1 MAKLADTYLIY
12 QVLKRLT
19 TPFDET
25 KAFELGLIDKD
36 GKLLKKAKTRD
47 EKEAYTYFDR
57 FIFNLKRLLHKV
69 GLKSKFAS
77 YGAALFLLREVN
89 EDEYIPSDQE
99 MLKGILENEKYLR
112 ENVDITL
119 DMIREDAPANAT
131 GAAVAGTGDDK
142 VHWRSR
148 GVRSGMKGRKNKVG
162 RSISALNFIKQ
173 RNKLMANTN
182 VKSSYP
188 AGAFKVEENNPRIA
202 RKSGQPAKSDKH
214 SDLYTDEDPK
224 GTIHGLKFTTVQD
237 AKDSVSKIKN
247 SSRTHAHK
255 IQAAVAMEQR
265 AIAAGKKGA
274 AAIYRFFINKMKKKT
289 KEKNEDYTHYPV
301 QVDPNKDK
309 SDGWITGDPPL
320 PIRMTGDAESD
331 LDKANTSIER
341 ERQVIQK
348 PYVESL
354 WANIHKKRREGR
366 PMRKKGAKG
375 APTVAQMKRAQA
387 ASEEAPTI
395 GGIKMKKLGKSK
407 PGGYKSLVT
416 RHLGAK
422 AAEKIDKSD
431 GSKLVAKGKKT
442 GNTDLIRKGNFIK
455 NVIGRK

>member
-1 MAKLADTYLIY
+1 MARAADTYMIY

-19 TPFDET
+19 TPFEDT
-25 KAFELGLIDKD
+25 KAFELGLVDKN
-36 GKLLKKAKTRD
+36 GKFIKKAKTKE
-47 EKEAYTYFDR
+47 EKDAYTYFDR
-57 FIFNLKRLLHKV
+57 FIFNLKRILHRV

-77 YGAALFLLREVN
+77 YGAALFLLKEVN
-89 EDEYIPSDQE
+89 EDEHIPSDQE

-112 ENVDITL
+112 ENVDTTL
-119 DMIREDAPANAT
+119 DIIREDAPANAT
-131 GAAVAGTGDDK
+131 GAAVVGTGDDK

-173 RNKLMANTN
+173 RNKMMANTH

-289 KEKNEDYTHYPV
+289 KE
-301 QVDPNKDK
+301 
-309 SDGWITGDPPL
+309 
-320 PIRMTGDAESD
+320 M
-331 LDKANTSIER
+331 
-341 ERQVIQK
+341 QK
-348 PYVESL
+348 ESL

-387 ASEEAPTI
+387 ASEEAPVI
-395 GGIKMKKLGKSK
+395 GGIKMKKLGKGK

-442 GNTDLIRKGNFIK
+442 GNKDLIRKGNFIK

>member
-1 MAKLADTYLIY
+1 MIY

-36 GKLLKKAKTRD
+36 GKLLKKPKTTD
-47 EKEAYTYFDR
+47 EKKAYTYFDR
-57 FIFNLKRLLHKV
+57 FIFNMKRLLHRV
-69 GLKSKFAS
+69 GLKSKFAT
-77 YGAALFLLREVN
+77 YGAALFLLK
-89 EDEYIPSDQE
+89 EDRDGYMPTDQE
-99 MLKGILENEKYLR
+99 MLKGVLEEELYLR
-112 ENVDITL
+112 QNYSKNL
-119 DMIREDAPANAT
+119 AMLREDAPANAT

-142 VHWRSR
+142 VHWRHR
-148 GVRSGMKGRKNKVG
+148 GVKSGMRGRKQKVG

-188 AGAFKVEENNPRIA
+188 AGAFKLESTNPRIA

-224 GTIHGLKFTTVQD
+224 GTIHGLKFATVQD

-265 AIAAGKKGA
+265 AIAAGKRGA
-274 AAIYRFFINKMKKKT
+274 AAIYRIFINKMKKKT
-289 KEKNEDYTHYPV
+289 KE
-301 QVDPNKDK
+301 
-309 SDGWITGDPPL
+309 
-320 PIRMTGDAESD
+320 M
-331 LDKANTSIER
+331 
-341 ERQVIQK
+341 QK
-348 PYVESL
+348 ESL
-354 WANIHKKRREGR
+354 YANIHKKRREGR

-375 APTVAQMKRAQA
+375 APKPSDFDRAA
-387 ASEEAPTI
+387 RTAREEAPVI

>member
-1 MAKLADTYLIY
+1 MANVADTYMIY

-19 TPFDET
+19 TPFEET
-25 KAFELGLIDKD
+25 KAFELGLIDKN
-36 GKLLKKAKTRD
+36 GKLLKKAKTTE
-47 EKEAYTYFDR
+47 EKKAYTYFDR
-57 FIFNLKRLLHKV
+57 FIFNMKRLLHRF
-69 GLKSKFAS
+69 GLKSKFQS
-77 YGAALFLLREVN
+77 YAAALFLLREAK
-89 EDEYIPSDQE
+89 EGYFPTDQE
-99 MLKGILENEKYLR
+99 MLKGVLENEKYLR
-112 ENVDITL
+112 ENYNKNL
-119 DMIREDAPANAT
+119 SMLREDAPANAT

-142 VHWRSR
+142 VHWRAR
-148 GVRSGMKGRKNKVG
+148 GVKSGIRGRKQKVG
-162 RSISALNFIKQ
+162 RSISAINFIKQ
-173 RNKLMANTN
+173 RNKLMANTH

-188 AGAFKVEENNPRIA
+188 AGAFKLESANPRIA

-224 GTIHGLKFTTVQD
+224 GTIHGLKFATVQD

-265 AIAAGKKGA
+265 AIAAGKRGA
-274 AAIYRFFINKMKKKT
+274 AAIYRIFINKMKKKT
-289 KEKNEDYTHYPV
+289 KE
-301 QVDPNKDK
+301 
-309 SDGWITGDPPL
+309 
-320 PIRMTGDAESD
+320 M
-331 LDKANTSIER
+331 
-341 ERQVIQK
+341 QK
-348 PYVESL
+348 ESL
-354 WANIHKKRREGR
+354 YANIHKKRREGR

-375 APTVAQMKRAQA
+375 APKPGDFDRAA
-387 ASEEAPTI
+387 RTAREEAPVI

>member
-1 MAKLADTYLIY
+1 MANVADTYMIY

-19 TPFDET
+19 TPFNET

-36 GKLLKKAKTRD
+36 GKLLKKPKTTD
-47 EKEAYTYFDR
+47 EKKAYTYFDR
-57 FIFNLKRLLHKV
+57 FIFNMKRLLHRV
-69 GLKSKFAS
+69 GLKSKFAT
-77 YGAALFLLREVN
+77 YGAALFLLK
-89 EDEYIPSDQE
+89 EDRDGYMPTDQE
-99 MLKGILENEKYLR
+99 MLKGVLEEELYLR
-112 ENVDITL
+112 QNYSKNL
-119 DMIREDAPANAT
+119 SMLREDAPANAT

-142 VHWRSR
+142 VHWRAR
-148 GVRSGMKGRKNKVG
+148 GVKSGIRGRKQKVG

-173 RNKLMANTN
+173 RNKLMANTH

-188 AGAFKVEENNPRIA
+188 AGAFKLESANPRIA

-224 GTIHGLKFTTVQD
+224 GTIHGLKFATVQD

-265 AIAAGKKGA
+265 AIAAGKRGA
-274 AAIYRFFINKMKKKT
+274 AAIYRIFINKMKKKT
-289 KEKNEDYTHYPV
+289 KE
-301 QVDPNKDK
+301 
-309 SDGWITGDPPL
+309 
-320 PIRMTGDAESD
+320 M
-331 LDKANTSIER
+331 
-341 ERQVIQK
+341 QK
-348 PYVESL
+348 ESL
-354 WANIHKKRREGR
+354 YANIHKKRREGR

-375 APTVAQMKRAQA
+375 APKPGDFDRAA
-387 ASEEAPTI
+387 RTAKEEAPVI
-395 GGIKMKKLGKSK
+395 GGMKMKKLGKGK
-407 PGGYKSLVT
+407 PGGYKSLVL
-416 RHLGAK
+416 RHLGSK

-431 GSKLVAKGKKT
+431 GSRLVAKGKKT

>member
-1 MAKLADTYLIY
+1 MANVADTYMIY

-19 TPFDET
+19 TPFNET

-36 GKLLKKAKTRD
+36 GKLLKKAKTSD
-47 EKEAYTYFDR
+47 EKKAYTYFDR
-57 FIFNLKRLLHKV
+57 FIFNLKRLLHRV

-77 YGAALFLLREVN
+77 YGAALFLLREAK
-89 EDEYIPSDQE
+89 EGYFPTDQE
-99 MLKGILENEKYLR
+99 MLKGVLEEELYLR
-112 ENVDITL
+112 QNYSKNL
-119 DMIREDAPANAT
+119 SMLREDAPANAT

-142 VHWRSR
+142 VHWRHR
-148 GVRSGMKGRKNKVG
+148 GVKSGMRGRKQKVG

-188 AGAFKVEENNPRIA
+188 AGAFKLESANPRIA

-224 GTIHGLKFTTVQD
+224 GTIHGLKFATVQD

-265 AIAAGKKGA
+265 AIAAGKRGA
-274 AAIYRFFINKMKKKT
+274 AAIYRIFINKMKKKT
-289 KEKNEDYTHYPV
+289 KE
-301 QVDPNKDK
+301 
-309 SDGWITGDPPL
+309 
-320 PIRMTGDAESD
+320 M
-331 LDKANTSIER
+331 
-341 ERQVIQK
+341 QK
-348 PYVESL
+348 ESL

-366 PMRKKGAKG
+366 PMRKKGEKG

-395 GGIKMKKLGKSK
+395 GGIKMKKLGKGPS
-407 PGGYKSLVT
+407 GAYKKLVQ
-416 RHLGAK
+416 RHLGSK

-431 GSKLVAKGKKT
+431 GSRLVAKGKKT

>member
-1 MAKLADTYLIY
+1 MANVADTYMIY

-19 TPFDET
+19 TPFNET
-25 KAFELGLIDKD
+25 KAFELGLIDKN
-36 GKLLKKAKTRD
+36 GKLLKKPKTQEER
-47 EKEAYTYFDR
+47 KAYNYFDR
-57 FIFNLKRLLHKV
+57 FIFNMKRLLHKV
-69 GLKSKFAS
+69 GLKSRFAN
-77 YGAALFLLREVN
+77 YAAALFLLK
-89 EDEYIPSDQE
+89 EDRDGYMPSDQE
-99 MLKGILENEKYLR
+99 MLKGILEEEEYLR
-112 ENVDITL
+112 ENVDLTL

-142 VHWRSR
+142 VHWRHR
-148 GVRSGMKGRKNKVG
+148 GVKSGIKGRKQKVG
-162 RSISALNFIKQ
+162 RSISALNFIKM
-173 RNKLMANTN
+173 RNKMMANTN

-188 AGAFKVEENNPRIA
+188 AGAFKLESANPRIA

-224 GTIHGLKFTTVQD
+224 GTIHGLKFATVQD

-265 AIAAGKKGA
+265 AIAAGKRGA
-274 AAIYRFFINKMKKKT
+274 AAIYRIFINKMKKKT
-289 KEKNEDYTHYPV
+289 KE
-301 QVDPNKDK
+301 
-309 SDGWITGDPPL
+309 
-320 PIRMTGDAESD
+320 M
-331 LDKANTSIER
+331 
-341 ERQVIQK
+341 QK
-348 PYVESL
+348 ESL
-354 WANIHKKRREGR
+354 YANIHKKRQEGR

-375 APTVAQMKRAQA
+375 APKPGDFDRAA
-387 ASEEAPTI
+387 RTAKEEAPVI
-395 GGIKMKKLGKSK
+395 GGIKMKKLGKGPKGS
-407 PGGYKSLVT
+407 YKSLVT

>member
-1 MAKLADTYLIY
+1 MADKIADAYLIF

-19 TPFDET
+19 TPFEDT
-25 KAFELGLIDKD
+25 KAFELGIIDKN
-36 GKLLKKAKTRD
+36 GKLLKKPRGFNTK
-47 EKEAYTYFDR
+47 EKQAYTYFDR
-57 FIFNLKRLLHKV
+57 FIFNMKRLLHKV
-69 GLKSKFAS
+69 GLKSKFAN
-77 YGAALFLLREVN
+77 YAAALFLLREDRN
-89 EDEYIPSDQE
+89 GYMPTDQE
-99 MLKGILENEKYLR
+99 MLKGILEEEDYLR
-112 ENVDITL
+112 ENVDLTFE
-119 DMIREDAPANAT
+119 MIREDAPANAT
-131 GAAVAGTGDDK
+131 GATVAGTGDDK
-142 VHWRSR
+142 VHWRHR
-148 GVRSGMKGRKNKVG
+148 GVKSGMRGRKQKVG

-188 AGAFKVEENNPRIA
+188 AGAFKLESANPRIA

-224 GTIHGLKFTTVQD
+224 GTIHGLKFATVQD

-265 AIAAGKKGA
+265 AIAAGKRGA
-274 AAIYRFFINKMKKKT
+274 ATIYRIFINKMKKKT
-289 KEKNEDYTHYPV
+289 KE
-301 QVDPNKDK
+301 
-309 SDGWITGDPPL
+309 
-320 PIRMTGDAESD
+320 M
-331 LDKANTSIER
+331 
-341 ERQVIQK
+341 QK
-348 PYVESL
+348 ESL
-354 WANIHKKRREGR
+354 YANIHKKRREGR

-375 APTVAQMKRAQA
+375 APKPSDFDRAAQTAK
-387 ASEEAPTI
+387 EEAPVI

>member
-1 MAKLADTYLIY
+1 MARAADTYMIY

-19 TPFDET
+19 TPFEDS

-36 GKLLKKAKTRD
+36 GKFLKKAKSKE
-47 EKEAYTYFDR
+47 EKDAYTYFDR
-57 FIFNLKRLLHKV
+57 FIFNLKRLLHRV

-77 YGAALFLLREVN
+77 YGAALFLLK
-89 EDEYIPSDQE
+89 EDRNGYMPTDQE
-99 MLKGILENEKYLR
+99 MLKGVLEEELYLR
-112 ENVDITL
+112 QNYAKNFSML
-119 DMIREDAPANAT
+119 REDAPANAT

-142 VHWRSR
+142 VHWRHR
-148 GVRSGMKGRKNKVG
+148 GVKSGIRGRKQKVG

-173 RNKLMANTN
+173 RNKLMANTH

-188 AGAFKVEENNPRIA
+188 AGAFKLESANPRIA

-224 GTIHGLKFTTVQD
+224 GTIHGLKFATVQD

-265 AIAAGKKGA
+265 AIAAGKRGA
-274 AAIYRFFINKMKKKT
+274 AAIYRIFINKMKKKT
-289 KEKNEDYTHYPV
+289 KE
-301 QVDPNKDK
+301 
-309 SDGWITGDPPL
+309 
-320 PIRMTGDAESD
+320 M
-331 LDKANTSIER
+331 
-341 ERQVIQK
+341 QK
-348 PYVESL
+348 ESL
-354 WANIHKKRREGR
+354 YANIHKKRREGR

-375 APTVAQMKRAQA
+375 APKPSDFDRAAQTAR
-387 ASEEAPTI
+387 EEAPVI

>member
-1 MAKLADTYLIY
+1 MANVADTYMIY

-19 TPFDET
+19 TPFNET

-36 GKLLKKAKTRD
+36 GKLLKKPKTTD
-47 EKEAYTYFDR
+47 EKKAYTYFDR
-57 FIFNLKRLLHKV
+57 FIFNMKRLLHRV
-69 GLKSKFAS
+69 GLKSKFAT
-77 YGAALFLLREVN
+77 YGAALFLLK
-89 EDEYIPSDQE
+89 EDRDGYMPTDQE
-99 MLKGILENEKYLR
+99 MLKGVLEEELYLR
-112 ENVDITL
+112 QNYSKNL
-119 DMIREDAPANAT
+119 SMLREDAPANAT

-142 VHWRSR
+142 VHWRAR
-148 GVRSGMKGRKNKVG
+148 GVKSGIRGRKQKVG

-173 RNKLMANTN
+173 RNKLMANTH

-188 AGAFKVEENNPRIA
+188 AGAFKLESANPRIA

-224 GTIHGLKFTTVQD
+224 GTIHGLKFATVQD

-274 AAIYRFFINKMKKKT
+274 ATIYRIFINKMKKKT
-289 KEKNEDYTHYPV
+289 KE
-301 QVDPNKDK
+301 
-309 SDGWITGDPPL
+309 
-320 PIRMTGDAESD
+320 M
-331 LDKANTSIER
+331 
-341 ERQVIQK
+341 QK
-348 PYVESL
+348 ESL
-354 WANIHKKRREGR
+354 YANIHKKRREGR

-375 APTVAQMKRAQA
+375 APKPSDFDRAAQTAR
-387 ASEEAPTI
+387 EEAPVI

>member
-1 MAKLADTYLIY
+1 MANVADTYMIY

-36 GKLLKKAKTRD
+36 GKLLKKPKTTD
-47 EKEAYTYFDR
+47 EKKAYTYFDR
-57 FIFNLKRLLHKV
+57 FIFNMKRLLHRV
-69 GLKSKFAS
+69 GLKSKFAT
-77 YGAALFLLREVN
+77 YGAALFLLK
-89 EDEYIPSDQE
+89 EDRDGYMPTDQE
-99 MLKGILENEKYLR
+99 MLQGVLENEKYLK
-112 ENVDITL
+112 ENYSKNL
-119 DMIREDAPANAT
+119 AMLREDAPANAT

-142 VHWRSR
+142 VHWRHR
-148 GVRSGMKGRKNKVG
+148 GVKSGMKGRKQKVG

-188 AGAFKVEENNPRIA
+188 AGAFKLESANPRIA

-224 GTIHGLKFTTVQD
+224 GTIHGLKCATVQD

-265 AIAAGKKGA
+265 AIAAGKRGA
-274 AAIYRFFINKMKKKT
+274 AAIYRIFINKMKKKT
-289 KEKNEDYTHYPV
+289 KE
-301 QVDPNKDK
+301 
-309 SDGWITGDPPL
+309 
-320 PIRMTGDAESD
+320 M
-331 LDKANTSIER
+331 
-341 ERQVIQK
+341 QK
-348 PYVESL
+348 ESL
-354 WANIHKKRREGR
+354 YANIHKKRQEGR

-375 APTVAQMKRAQA
+375 APKPGDFDRAA
-387 ASEEAPTI
+387 RTAKEEAPVI
-395 GGIKMKKLGKSK
+395 GGIKMKKLGKGK

>member
-1 MAKLADTYLIY
+1 MIY

-19 TPFDET
+19 TPFNET
-25 KAFELGLIDKD
+25 KAFELGLIDKN
-36 GKLLKKAKTRD
+36 GKLLKKPKTQEER
-47 EKEAYTYFDR
+47 KAYNYFDR
-57 FIFNLKRLLHKV
+57 FIFNMKRLLHRV
-69 GLKSKFAS
+69 GLKSKFAN
-77 YGAALFLLREVN
+77 YAAALFLLK
-89 EDEYIPSDQE
+89 EDRDGYMPSDQE
-99 MLKGILENEKYLR
+99 MLKGILEEEEYLR
-112 ENVDITL
+112 ENVDLTL

-142 VHWRSR
+142 VHWRHR
-148 GVRSGMKGRKNKVG
+148 GVKSGMKGRKQKVG
-162 RSISALNFIKQ
+162 RSISALNFIKM
-173 RNKLMANTN
+173 RNKMMANTN

-188 AGAFKVEENNPRIA
+188 AGAFKLESANPRIA

-224 GTIHGLKFTTVQD
+224 GTIHGLKFATVQD

-265 AIAAGKKGA
+265 AIAAGKRGA
-274 AAIYRFFINKMKKKT
+274 AAIYRIFINKMKKKT
-289 KEKNEDYTHYPV
+289 KE
-301 QVDPNKDK
+301 
-309 SDGWITGDPPL
+309 
-320 PIRMTGDAESD
+320 M
-331 LDKANTSIER
+331 
-341 ERQVIQK
+341 QK
-348 PYVESL
+348 ESL
-354 WANIHKKRREGR
+354 YANIHKKRREGR

-375 APTVAQMKRAQA
+375 APKPSDFDRAAQTAK
-387 ASEEAPTI
+387 EEAPVI
-395 GGIKMKKLGKSK
+395 GGIKMKKLGKGPKGS
-407 PGGYKSLVT
+407 YKSLVT

>member
-1 MAKLADTYLIY
+1 MVNVADTYMIY

-19 TPFDET
+19 TPFEDT

-36 GKLLKKAKTRD
+36 GKVIKKAKSRD
-47 EKEAYTYFDR
+47 EKKAVTYFDR

-69 GLKSKFAS
+69 GLKSKFAT
-77 YGAALFLLREVN
+77 YAAALFLLKEERN
-89 EDEYIPSDQE
+89 GYMPTDTE
-99 MLKGILENEKYLR
+99 MLYGILEEEKYLR
-112 ENVDITL
+112 ENVDLTL

-142 VHWRSR
+142 VHWRHR
-148 GVRSGMKGRKNKVG
+148 GVRSGMRGRKQKVG

-173 RNKLMANTN
+173 RNKLMANTA

-188 AGAFKVEENNPRIA
+188 AGAFKLESANPRIA

-224 GTIHGLKFTTVQD
+224 GTIHGLKFSTVQD
-237 AKDSVSKIKN
+237 AKDSVSKIEN

-265 AIAAGKKGA
+265 AIVAGKKGA
-274 AAIYRFFINKMKKKT
+274 AAIYRIFINKMKKKT
-289 KEKNEDYTHYPV
+289 KE
-301 QVDPNKDK
+301 
-309 SDGWITGDPPL
+309 
-320 PIRMTGDAESD
+320 M
-331 LDKANTSIER
+331 
-341 ERQVIQK
+341 QK
-348 PYVESL
+348 ESL

-387 ASEEAPTI
+387 ASEEAPVI
-395 GGIKMKKLGKSK
+395 GGVKMKKLGKGPKGS
-407 PGGYKSLVT
+407 YKSLVT

-442 GNTDLIRKGNFIK
+442 GNKELVRKGNFIK
-455 NVIGRK
+455 NIIGRK

>member
-1 MAKLADTYLIY
+1 MANVADTYMIY

-25 KAFELGLIDKD
+25 KAFELGIIDKN
-36 GKLLKKAKTRD
+36 GKFLKKPKTSD
-47 EKEAYTYFDR
+47 EKKAYTYFDR
-57 FIFNLKRLLHKV
+57 FIFNLKRILHRV

-77 YGAALFLLREVN
+77 YGAALFLLK
-89 EDEYIPSDQE
+89 EDRNGYMPTDQE
-99 MLKGILENEKYLR
+99 MLKGILEEEVYLR
-112 ENVDITL
+112 ENYNKNL
-119 DMIREDAPANAT
+119 SMLREDAPANAT
-131 GAAVAGTGDDK
+131 GAAVAGTGSDP
-142 VHWRSR
+142 VHWGKRP
-148 GVRSGMKGRKNKVG
+148 GIKGNKKKVG

-173 RNKLMANTN
+173 RNKMMANTN

-274 AAIYRFFINKMKKKT
+274 AAIYRIFINKMKKKT
-289 KEKNEDYTHYPV
+289 KEME
-301 QVDPNKDK
+301 
-309 SDGWITGDPPL
+309 
-320 PIRMTGDAESD
+320 
-331 LDKANTSIER
+331 
-341 ERQVIQK
+341 
-348 PYVESL
+348 ESL

-366 PMRKKGAKG
+366 PMRKKGEKG

-387 ASEEAPTI
+387 ASEEAPVI

>member
-1 MAKLADTYLIY
+1 MANVADTYMIY
-12 QVLKRLT
+12 HVLKRLT
-19 TPFDET
+19 TPFEET
-25 KAFELGLIDKD
+25 KAFELGLIDKN
-36 GKLLKKAKTRD
+36 GKLIKKAKSRE
-47 EKEAYTYFDR
+47 EKAAMTYFDR

-69 GLKSKFAS
+69 GLRSKFAT
-77 YGAALFLLREVN
+77 YAAALFLLK
-89 EDEYIPSDQE
+89 EDRNGIMPTDKE
-99 MLKGILENEKYLR
+99 MLRGILEEELYLR
-112 ENVDITL
+112 QNYAKNFSML
-119 DMIREDAPANAT
+119 REDAPANAT

-142 VHWRSR
+142 VHWRHR
-148 GVRSGMKGRKNKVG
+148 GVKSGMRGRKQKVG

-188 AGAFKVEENNPRIA
+188 AGAFKLESANPRIA

-224 GTIHGLKFTTVQD
+224 GTIHGLKFATVQD

-265 AIAAGKKGA
+265 AIAAGKRGA
-274 AAIYRFFINKMKKKT
+274 ATIYRIFINKMKKKT
-289 KEKNEDYTHYPV
+289 KE
-301 QVDPNKDK
+301 
-309 SDGWITGDPPL
+309 
-320 PIRMTGDAESD
+320 M
-331 LDKANTSIER
+331 
-341 ERQVIQK
+341 QK
-348 PYVESL
+348 ESL
-354 WANIHKKRREGR
+354 YANIHKKRREGR

-375 APTVAQMKRAQA
+375 APKPSDFDRAAQTAR
-387 ASEEAPTI
+387 EEAPVI

>member
-1 MAKLADTYLIY
+1 MANVADTYMIY

-36 GKLLKKAKTRD
+36 GKLLKKAKTKD
-47 EKEAYTYFDR
+47 EKNAYTYFDR
-57 FIFNLKRLLHKV
+57 FIFNLKRLLHRV

-77 YGAALFLLREVN
+77 YGAALFLLK
-89 EDEYIPSDQE
+89 EDRNGYMPTDQE
-99 MLKGILENEKYLR
+99 MLKGVLEEELYLR
-112 ENVDITL
+112 QNYAKNL
-119 DMIREDAPANAT
+119 SMLREDAPANAT

-142 VHWRSR
+142 VHWRAR
-148 GVRSGMKGRKNKVG
+148 GVKSGIKGRKQKVG

-173 RNKLMANTN
+173 RNKLMANTH

-188 AGAFKVEENNPRIA
+188 AGAFKLESANPRIA

-224 GTIHGLKFTTVQD
+224 GTIHGLKFATVQD

-265 AIAAGKKGA
+265 AIAAGKRGA
-274 AAIYRFFINKMKKKT
+274 AAIYRIFINKMKKKT
-289 KEKNEDYTHYPV
+289 KEMN
-301 QVDPNKDK
+301 
-309 SDGWITGDPPL
+309 
-320 PIRMTGDAESD
+320 
-331 LDKANTSIER
+331 
-341 ERQVIQK
+341 
-348 PYVESL
+348 ESL
-354 WANIHKKRREGR
+354 YANIHKKRQEGR

-375 APTVAQMKRAQA
+375 APKPGDFDRAA
-387 ASEEAPTI
+387 RTAKEEAPVI
-395 GGIKMKKLGKSK
+395 GGIKMKKLGKGK
-407 PGGYKSLVT
+407 PGGYKSLVL
-416 RHLGAK
+416 RHLGSK

-431 GSKLVAKGKKT
+431 GSRLVAKGKKT

>member
-1 MAKLADTYLIY
+1 MANVADTYLIY

-36 GKLLKKAKTRD
+36 GKLLKKAKTKD
-47 EKEAYTYFDR
+47 EKNAYTYFDR
-57 FIFNLKRLLHKV
+57 FIFNLKRLLHRV

-77 YGAALFLLREVN
+77 YGAALFLLK
-89 EDEYIPSDQE
+89 EDRNGYMPTDQE
-99 MLKGILENEKYLR
+99 MLRGVLEEELYLR
-112 ENVDITL
+112 QNYANNFSML
-119 DMIREDAPANAT
+119 REDAPANAT

-142 VHWRSR
+142 VHWRHR
-148 GVRSGMKGRKNKVG
+148 GVKSGIRGRKQKVG

-188 AGAFKVEENNPRIA
+188 AGAFKLESANPRIA

-224 GTIHGLKFTTVQD
+224 GTIHGLKFATVQD
-237 AKDSVSKIKN
+237 AKDRVSKIKN

-274 AAIYRFFINKMKKKT
+274 AAIYRIFINKMKKKT
-289 KEKNEDYTHYPV
+289 KE
-301 QVDPNKDK
+301 
-309 SDGWITGDPPL
+309 
-320 PIRMTGDAESD
+320 M
-331 LDKANTSIER
+331 
-341 ERQVIQK
+341 QK
-348 PYVESL
+348 ESL

-366 PMRKKGAKG
+366 PMRKKGEKG

-395 GGIKMKKLGKSK
+395 GGIKMKKLGKGK

>member
-1 MAKLADTYLIY
+1 MANVADTYMIY

-19 TPFDET
+19 TPFEET
-25 KAFELGLIDKD
+25 KAFELGLIDKN
-36 GKLLKKAKTRD
+36 GKLLKKAKTTE
-47 EKEAYTYFDR
+47 EKKAYTYFDR
-57 FIFNLKRLLHKV
+57 FIFNMKRLLHRF
-69 GLKSKFAS
+69 GLKSKFQS
-77 YGAALFLLREVN
+77 YAAALFLLREAK
-89 EDEYIPSDQE
+89 EGYFPTDQE
-99 MLKGILENEKYLR
+99 MLKGVLENEKYLR
-112 ENVDITL
+112 ENYNKNL
-119 DMIREDAPANAT
+119 SMLREDAPANAT

-142 VHWRSR
+142 VHWRAR
-148 GVRSGMKGRKNKVG
+148 GVKSGIRGRKQKVG

-173 RNKLMANTN
+173 RNKLMANTH

-188 AGAFKVEENNPRIA
+188 AGAFKLESANPRIA

-265 AIAAGKKGA
+265 AIAAGKRGA
-274 AAIYRFFINKMKKKT
+274 AAIYRIFINKMKKKT
-289 KEKNEDYTHYPV
+289 KE
-301 QVDPNKDK
+301 
-309 SDGWITGDPPL
+309 
-320 PIRMTGDAESD
+320 M
-331 LDKANTSIER
+331 
-341 ERQVIQK
+341 QK
-348 PYVESL
+348 ESL
-354 WANIHKKRREGR
+354 YANIHKKRREGR

-375 APTVAQMKRAQA
+375 APKPSDFDRAA
-387 ASEEAPTI
+387 KTAREEAPVI

>member
-1 MAKLADTYLIY
+1 MANVADTYMIY

-25 KAFELGLIDKD
+25 KAFELGLIDKN
-36 GKLLKKAKTRD
+36 GKVLKKAKTTD
-47 EKEAYTYFDR
+47 EKKAYTYFDR
-57 FIFNLKRLLHKV
+57 FIFNMKRLLHKF
-69 GLKSKFAS
+69 GLKSKFQS
-77 YGAALFLLREVN
+77 YAAALFLLREVN

-112 ENVDITL
+112 ENVDMTL

-173 RNKLMANTN
+173 RNKMMANTH

-289 KEKNEDYTHYPV
+289 KE
-301 QVDPNKDK
+301 
-309 SDGWITGDPPL
+309 
-320 PIRMTGDAESD
+320 M
-331 LDKANTSIER
+331 
-341 ERQVIQK
+341 QK
-348 PYVESL
+348 ESL

-387 ASEEAPTI
+387 ASEEAPVI
-395 GGIKMKKLGKSK
+395 GGIKMKKLGKGK

-442 GNTDLIRKGNFIK
+442 GNKDLIRKGNFIK